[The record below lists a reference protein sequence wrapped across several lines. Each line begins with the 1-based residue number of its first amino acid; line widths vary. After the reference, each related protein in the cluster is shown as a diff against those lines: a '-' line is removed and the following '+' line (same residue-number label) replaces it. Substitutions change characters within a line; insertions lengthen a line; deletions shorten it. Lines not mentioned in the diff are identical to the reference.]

1 VETRHHT
8 GIEGVTDLEDI
19 HRLFSERRRSAP
31 IRPRPANPLSGIGA
45 GFDVYRYEDCARVL
59 RDPQTFSS
67 AHYAAVM
74 DMLFGRTILSMD
86 DPEHKRYRDLV
97 AHVFQQRALAPF
109 VDDVIVPACHELIDR
124 LAPAGRSDLVADL
137 SLPLPIV
144 VTARILGLP
153 PDDDGRFHGWSLDLI
168 EMVDL
173 QRGMAASAELR
184 EYFAHIVAERRRQ
197 PGRDVIS
204 RLVTAEMDGIRLDDE
219 AIYSFLRLLL
229 PAGAETTARS
239 ILSLIRRL
247 LAQPDQL
254 ADLRRNRSLMP
265 QAVEEALRYDAP
277 AMMVTRAATR
287 DTEVGGV
294 PVPAGSTVV
303 LYLGSANRDESRWAE
318 PDRFDVHRPPVQ
330 NLAFAAGPHMCLGL
344 HLARLETA
352 ATVNAVLDRMPG
364 LRLDDSRPA
373 PAATVGFNGMSVL
386 DSLPVRFDA

>member
-1 VETRHHT
+1 METQHHT
-8 GIEGVTDLEDI
+8 GIEGVTDLEDV
-19 HRLFSERRRSAP
+19 HRLFASRRRSEP
-31 IRPRPANPLSGIGA
+31 VRPRPPSPLTAIGA

-67 AHYAAVM
+67 AHYAQTT
-74 DMLFGRTILSMD
+74 DLLFGRTILSMD

-97 AHVFQQRALAPF
+97 SHVFQQRALAPF

-124 LAPAGRSDLVADL
+124 LAPNGRADLVADL

-153 PDDDGRFHGWSLDLI
+153 PDDDGRFHRWSLDLI
-168 EMVDL
+168 EMVDF
-173 QRGMAASAELR
+173 QRGIAASAELR
-184 EYFAHIVAERRRQ
+184 EYLTHIVSQRRRE

-204 RLVTAEMDGIRLDDE
+204 RLVTAEMDGVRLEDE

-229 PAGAETTARS
+229 PAGVETTARA
-239 ILSLIRRL
+239 ILSLVRRL
-247 LAQPDQL
+247 LAYPDQL
-254 ADLRRNRSLMP
+254 ADLRRDRSLMP
-265 QAVEEALRYDAP
+265 QAVEESLRYDAP
-277 AMMVTRAATR
+277 AMMVTRSATR

-303 LYLGSANRDESRWAE
+303 VYLGSANRDESRWAE
-318 PDRFDVHRPPVQ
+318 PERFDVHRPPVQ

-352 ATVNAVLDRMPG
+352 ATVSAILDRMPG
-364 LRLDDSRPA
+364 LRLDDGRPA
-373 PAATVGFNGMSVL
+373 PKVTVGFNGMSVL
-386 DSLPVRFDA
+386 DSLPVLFDA